1 MQAVQAHQAAAVLAH
16 QVRGGEADLQRTRGK
31 RDTFGQNVAKPLTL
45 SKASMIFGMFMTS
58 GKSRES
64 AEDSS
69 CTAEASD
76 AAEEEE
82 PGAVMGRREPRDMVH
97 RGDHYHIL
105 LSSCAWSIQETCR
118 IRVDPGDLG
127 R

>member
-16 QVRGGEADLQRTRGK
+16 QVRGGEADLQGTRGK
-31 RDTFGQNVAKPLTL
+31 RDTFGQTVAKPLTL
-45 SKASMIFGMFMTS
+45 SKASMILGMFMTS

-69 CTAEASD
+69 CTAEAS
-76 AAEEEE
+76 EEE

-97 RGDHYHIL
+97 RGDHYYIL
-105 LSSCAWSIQETCR
+105 LSFCAWSIQETCR